1 MAGEQLPSPNPI
13 AGLNDA
19 FRRTT
24 VDDIFITQGVQALPD
39 VLGLVQAVCD
49 FDTFTP
55 DNNPFR
61 EHDIGSI
68 VWYEAKTFWKIDY
81 YGQELV
87 YGENPLSPE
96 SRKVMTVM
104 LAEEY

>member
-19 FRRTT
+19 FRRTA
-24 VDDIFITQGVQALPD
+24 VGDIFISQGVQALPD
-39 VLGLVQAVCD
+39 IPGLVQAVRD

-55 DNNPFR
+55 DNDPLS
-61 EHDIGSI
+61 EHDFGSV
-68 VWYEAKTFWKIDY
+68 VWYEATTFWKIDY
-81 YGQELV
+81 YDQELV

-96 SRKVMTVM
+96 CRRVMTVM